1 MSTNTTTT
9 TSVPTS
15 TFLSIL
21 PLVVLCHRNA
31 LRLHGRSQG
40 QVRFPNAN
48 NATTGNHLECAH
60 SHGIG
65 HHTIGVVV
73 IVRVARGWCGGYYC
87 HYYGKCCYYQHYDY
101 YDYYRQGRTRP
112 KSTTTASG
120 AAENMPTEAT
130 TSPMEME
137 TPLAIMGTTT
147 TTANEA
153 ANSSAMDTGSHRTAA
168 TATTATTAT
177 MALTDDE
184 EERPSNNSNYNNNN
198 NNKNGGNSNQ
208 DGSASEALS
217 KCDTAASSNSSST
230 TTTTNNK
237 NKNPHQKTGA
247 AAASSA
253 LQSLPAVPLPQISLV
268 TCLDQW
274 AAEHVVDD
282 VRWPN
287 LGPQAL
293 VMPPCEPPNWSIFHP
308 T

>member
-1 MSTNTTTT
+1 
-9 TSVPTS
+9 
-15 TFLSIL
+15 
-21 PLVVLCHRNA
+21 
-31 LRLHGRSQG
+31 
-40 QVRFPNAN
+40 
-48 NATTGNHLECAH
+48 
-60 SHGIG
+60 
-65 HHTIGVVV
+65 
-73 IVRVARGWCGGYYC
+73 
-87 HYYGKCCYYQHYDY
+87 
-101 YDYYRQGRTRP
+101 
-112 KSTTTASG
+112 
-120 AAENMPTEAT
+120 MPTEAT

-153 ANSSAMDTGSHRTAA
+153 ANSSAMDTGSHSTAATAA

-198 NNKNGGNSNQ
+198 NNNKNGGKVNQ
-208 DGSASEALS
+208 DGSAFEALS
-217 KCDTAASSNSSST
+217 KCGTAASFNSSST

-253 LQSLPAVPLPQISLV
+253 LQSLPAVPLPRISLV

-287 LGPQAL
+287 LGPQAPRHAALRTTKL
-293 VMPPCEPPNWSIFHP
+293 VNFPPYLILQLQRYRWGDDGQQQKLQVELLLNSTQDDDDDNGKADKNDPNDNSDNDKKNKNNYKHTGSGHYVAHVLVPGQPSSSSSPPPPELFSMTKRWPNRNIHPSYMPPCTSFNAPKH
-308 T
+308 